1 MIVKSFVRQPF
12 CVISII
18 VMVQYPH
25 DYEQNPSRIAYD
37 NVFLP
42 DCRTFSYNQNSKC
55 SDLLKSYLLF
65 YISQILHFPLYL
77 HLT

>member
-25 DYEQNPSRIAYD
+25 YYEQNLSRIACGD
-37 NVFLP
+37 A
-42 DCRTFSYNQNSKC
+42 
-55 SDLLKSYLLF
+55 LLF
-65 YISQILHFPLYL
+65 YISQILHFLLYL